1 MSKKKK
7 VLITGAT
14 GQVGG
19 ALIPYLLIWSEL
31 SIPIIP
37 LRCWG

>member
-19 ALIPYLLIWSEL
+19 ALIPYLLANI
-31 SIPIIP
+31 
-37 LRCWG
+37 R